1 VKLTKAPALV
11 AALSLSASVALTST
25 TAAQAA
31 NAGSPSARATASAV
45 TAPAAASP
53 LPAATSDAAQQLLAR
68 LTAKLPADWK
78 DRQAATFARL
88 GIERSP
94 VRDVVDAR
102 VAEAINPGDYV
113 CGPTKLD
120 AYVDSI
126 LSDVDMNTL
135 LVLAFLGVLDFPTYE
150 AIYYGSPKDPGF
162 ALTPAS
168 ASVLSSSFGYA
179 QRFWD
184 VKLDD
189 VQLMAM
195 HGAMLTDVDRVARI
209 VALLYGTS
217 PSDSVDTAREIVKL
231 VRTGA
236 GLDRGRNPIF
246 TLNAFAFSAQ
256 GETDPVVSRLPDKL
270 VFGDGILDALRAL
283 GLKQVGPKA
292 VMGHEM
298 AHHVQYEDNLFQSE
312 LTGPEATRRTELM
325 ADSFGAYFA
334 THKKGLGLNANQLLL
349 VQDTFYDVGDC
360 QFASNGHHGTPNQR
374 RAAASWGVATAATGD
389 QVKVLPSLRLAARFD
404 RILPKLVAPDVPTTP
419 NAWRQVAK
427 DAA

>member
-1 VKLTKAPALV
+1 MKLTKAPALV
-11 AALSLSASVALTST
+11 AALSLSVSVALTST

-31 NAGSPSARATASAV
+31 DAGSPSALAASSATS
-45 TAPAAASP
+45 PAAASP
-53 LPAATSDAAQQLLAR
+53 SPSPSSAAAQAALAR

-88 GIERSP
+88 GIDRSP
-94 VRDVVDAR
+94 VRDVLDAR
-102 VAEAINPGDYV
+102 LAEAINPDDYV

-120 AYVDSI
+120 AYVDS
-126 LSDVDMNTL
+126 LLADVDPNTL
-135 LVLAFLGVLDFPTYE
+135 LVLALVGVLDFPTYE

-168 ASVLSSSFGYA
+168 ASVLSTSFGYA

-189 VQLMAM
+189 VQLLAM
-195 HGAMLTDVDRVARI
+195 HGTMLTDVDRVARV
-209 VALLYGTS
+209 VALLYGT
-217 PSDSVDTAREIVKL
+217 PPADSLATAREIVKI
-231 VRTGA
+231 VRTSP
-236 GLDRGRNPIF
+236 GLERGRNPIF

-256 GETDPVVSRLPDKL
+256 GETDPVVSRLRDKL

-298 AHHVQYEDNLFQSE
+298 AHHVQYEDNLFDSE

-325 ADSFGAYFA
+325 ADSFGTYFS

-360 QFASNGHHGTPNQR
+360 QFTSNGHHGTPNQR
-374 RAAASWGVATAATGD
+374 RAAASWGIATAAAGD
-389 QVKVLPSLRLAARFD
+389 QVSVLPSLRLAARFD
-404 RILPKLVAPDVPTTP
+404 RILPKLVAPDAPVTP
-419 NAWRQVAK
+419 NAYRQAAK